1 MATGKRSNRS
11 STRAPTAIPSLSR
24 LRTRRSDA
32 SLASSLAS
40 QPASERARIL
50 SRLSDEEILSLK
62 YDFRFWG
69 RPKQF
74 PPTDDEWLI
83 WLLMTGRGFG
93 KTRSGAEWVIARAL
107 VGNKDRWIALIGATP
122 ADVRDYQIEKGPS
135 AILRISP
142 PWFRPLYFPSKRSLV
157 WPNGAHG
164 TVFSAE
170 KPDQLRGF
178 SGDTAWVDEW
188 AKFKHAARV
197 LENLLFGLREAKV
210 SSPRIC
216 ITTTP
221 KPLAVLKELVKDAD
235 VRLVTGTSYENRD
248 NLDPRWFN
256 KVLRKYEGTATGA
269 QEIYGR
275 LLDEMPGARWKRA
288 WIDHAIRRVPE
299 DLERIVIAV
308 DPPGSSK
315 SRKATECGI
324 SVAGVKR
331 IAGIRHLLVLADLS
345 LKGTPAVWGK
355 AAVDA
360 YHDWR
365 ANAIVGEVNYGGE
378 MVEHTIRT
386 VPRGRD
392 VPFVAV
398 TATRGKVLRAEP
410 IAAIYEQGRGH
421 HCGDFMALEDEL
433 CTWEPDAGL
442 PSPNRLDA
450 LVWAA
455 TDLVTG
461 YETITDIDIPLLRR
475 NER

>member
-1 MATGKRSNRS
+1 M
-11 STRAPTAIPSLSR
+11 
-24 LRTRRSDA
+24 
-32 SLASSLAS
+32 LASR
-40 QPASERARIL
+40 PASERARIL
-50 SRLSDEEILSLK
+50 SSLTDDEILSLK

-69 RPKQF
+69 RPKQL
-74 PPTDDEWLI
+74 PPDDADWLI

-93 KTRSGAEWVIARAL
+93 KTRSGAEWTRERAE
-107 VGNKDRWIALIGATP
+107 VGSRDRWIALIGATP

-135 AILRISP
+135 SILRISP
-142 PWFRPLYFPSKRSLV
+142 PWFRPLYFPSKRSMV
-157 WPNGAHG
+157 WPNGAHA

-178 SGDTAWVDEW
+178 SGDTAWIDEW
-188 AKFKHAARV
+188 AKFKQPEKV

-210 SSPRIC
+210 SAPRIC

-221 KPLAVLKELVKDAD
+221 KPLQALKDLVKDPD

-248 NLDPRWFN
+248 NLDPRWFK
-256 KVLRKYEGTATGA
+256 KVLRRYEGTATGA

-275 LLDEMPGARWKRA
+275 LLDEMPGARWKRK
-288 WIDHAIRRVPE
+288 WIDDQRVRGRPPD
-299 DLERIVIAV
+299 DLERIVVAV

-315 SRKATECGI
+315 SRKAGECGI
-324 SVAGVKR
+324 VVAGVKR
-331 IAGIRHLLVLADLS
+331 IGGVRHGFTLADLS
-345 LKGTPAVWGK
+345 CKATPAVWGK

-360 YHDWR
+360 FHGWR

-386 VPRGRD
+386 VERGRD

-398 TATRGKVLRAEP
+398 TATRGKVVRAEP
-410 IAAIYEQGRGH
+410 IAALAEQGRDH
-421 HCGDFMALEDEL
+421 HCGDFPALEDEL

-450 LVWAA
+450 KVWAY

-461 YETITDIDIPLLRR
+461 YETITDVELPVLRR
-475 NER
+475 GA